1 MRTNV
6 ICTVV
11 KHEQS
16 GTASCNCGESPLE
29 HPCEAALATYR
40 EALREGRVAR
50 GEVPTCLREL
60 HLVID
65 APEVPEY
72 AVPVPPAAAAF
83 ATAGP
88 LEDLMA
94 RQRMALRSV
103 QARLAAFEAVY
114 TQEQETARPSIVRL
128 TGKAVINAALEAA
141 VGGCRYE
148 LLTAQP
154 GGGRPEAAL
163 AQALRRDLR
172 ALGRGVRQRTVYQHT
187 VQTHRPTMAYIEQV
201 TAAGARVRTLAEVV
215 ERFIICD
222 REVAFVQ
229 ASDEESAYRV
239 AREAAHGMAHGMA
252 RGVVDGV
259 LEIRDPSLVRFLAR
273 SFDQTWEHAMPVH
286 HAFSAPRNHVVASDL
301 QRTILRAVISGET
314 DSVIARRLG
323 MSRRSV
329 AEHVRK
335 VSVQLGSGSRAQLG
349 YLLATTGLLDSDDD

>member
-1 MRTNV
+1 M
-6 ICTVV
+6 
-11 KHEQS
+11 
-16 GTASCNCGESPLE
+16 
-29 HPCEAALATYR
+29 
-40 EALREGRVAR
+40 
-50 GEVPTCLREL
+50 PTCLREL

-65 APEVPEY
+65 APEAPEY

-94 RQRMALRSV
+94 RQRTALRSV
-103 QARLAAFEAVY
+103 QARLAAFETVY
-114 TQEQETARPSIVRL
+114 TQEQETVRPSIVRL

-141 VGGCRYE
+141 VGSCRDE

-187 VQTHRPTMAYIEQV
+187 VQTHRPTMSYIEQV
-201 TAAGARVRTLAEVV
+201 TAAGAKVRTLAEVV

-222 REVAFVQ
+222 REVAFVPV
-229 ASDEESAYRV
+229 SDEQSAHRV
-239 AREAAHGMAHGMA
+239 ADREPA
-252 RGVVDGV
+252 RGVADGEPGRGVADREPARGVADGEPGRGVADGV

-286 HAFSAPRNHVVASDL
+286 HASSAPRNHVVASDL

-349 YLLATTGLLDSDDD
+349 YLLATTGLLDSDD

>member
-1 MRTNV
+1 M
-6 ICTVV
+6 

-16 GTASCNCGESPLE
+16 GTASCNCRQSPLE

-65 APEVPEY
+65 APEAPEY

-94 RQRMALRSV
+94 RQRTALRSV
-103 QARLAAFEAVY
+103 QARLAAFETVY

-141 VGGCRYE
+141 VGSCRDE

-187 VQTHRPTMAYIEQV
+187 VQTHRPTMSYIEQV

-222 REVAFVQ
+222 REVAFVPV
-229 ASDEESAYRV
+229 SDEESAHRV
-239 AREAAHGMAHGMA
+239 ADLEPG
-252 RGVVDGV
+252 RGVADGV

-286 HAFSAPRNHVVASDL
+286 HASSAPRNHVVASDL
-301 QRTILRAVISGET
+301 QRTILRAVVSGET

-349 YLLATTGLLDSDDD
+349 YLLAGTGLLDSDD

>member
-11 KHEQS
+11 KQEQS
-16 GTASCNCGESPLE
+16 GTASCNCGQSPLE
-29 HPCEAALATYR
+29 QPCEAALAVYR
-40 EALREGRVAR
+40 EALREGRLAR

-83 ATAGP
+83 ATTGP
-88 LEDLMA
+88 LEDLLA

-103 QARLAAFEAVY
+103 KARLAAFEAVY
-114 TQEQETARPSIVRL
+114 TQEQEAARPPIARL
-128 TGKAVINAALEAA
+128 AGKAVINAALEAA
-141 VGGCRYE
+141 VGSCRAE

-154 GGGRPEAAL
+154 GGGRPESVL
-163 AQALRRDLR
+163 AQALLRDLR
-172 ALGRGVRQRTVYQHT
+172 ALDRGVRQRTVYQHA
-187 VQTHRPTMAYIEQV
+187 VQTHRPTMSYIEQV
-201 TAAGARVRTLAEVV
+201 TAAGAEVRTLAEVV

-222 REVAFVQ
+222 REVAFVPV
-229 ASDEESAYRV
+229 SDETAD
-239 AREAAHGMAHGMA
+239 
-252 RGVVDGV
+252 GVVQ
-259 LEIRDPSLVRFLAR
+259 IRDPSLVRFLAR
-273 SFDQTWEHAMPVH
+273 SFDQTWEHATPVH
-286 HAFSAPRNHVVASDL
+286 DTFSAPRNDVVASDL

-335 VSVQLGSGSRAQLG
+335 VSAQLGSGSRAQLG
-349 YLLATTGLLDSDDD
+349 YLVATTGLLESDD